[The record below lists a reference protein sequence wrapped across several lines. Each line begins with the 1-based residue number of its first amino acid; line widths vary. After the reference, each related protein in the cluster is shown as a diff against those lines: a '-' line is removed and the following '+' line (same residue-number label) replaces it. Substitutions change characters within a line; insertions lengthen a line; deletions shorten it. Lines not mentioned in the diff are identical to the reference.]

1 MEKEKYT
8 IETTSEDI
16 LYLGAMFILANQ
28 VCRDPNTSAKMKKLI
43 GKMKKLIG
51 KISAQYKEQKNGK

>member
-8 IETTSEDI
+8 IEVTSEDI
-16 LYLGAMFILANQ
+16 LYLGTMFLLAKG
-28 VCRDPNTSAKMKKLI
+28 VCRDPNVSA
-43 GKMKKLIG
+43 KMKKLIG

>member
-8 IETTSEDI
+8 IQITSEDI
-16 LYLGAMFILANQ
+16 LYLGTMFVLANQ

-43 GKMKKLIG
+43 GK
-51 KISAQYKEQKNGK
+51 ISAQYKEQKNGK

>member
-1 MEKEKYT
+1 MEKEKHT
-8 IETTSEDI
+8 IEMTSEDI

-43 GKMKKLIG
+43 GE
-51 KISAQYKEQKNGK
+51 ISAQCKEQKNGK